1 MKVLQVALPAKVQIS
16 SKADV
21 DEVRNFVCNQ
31 GFAVIDEYK
40 DTSFKNNCSISYDL
54 KILLATIKG

>member
-1 MKVLQVALPAKVQIS
+1 MKVLQVALPAQVQIS

>member
-1 MKVLQVALPAKVQIS
+1 MKVLQVALPSQVQIS

-21 DEVRNFVCNQ
+21 DEVRNFICNK

-40 DTSFKNNCSISYDL
+40 DSKFKNNCTINYDL